1 MWYPVREVISMKE
14 TRYDRQASLIFT
26 LLQVAAVGIA
36 LAGLVCT
43 VMLSMIGVVSLME
56 NLAAREAG
64 YLAFTVLAM
73 LAVAAVFICSMVSLY
88 QFFMM
93 CSRLRQGSA
102 FTERNGRALTLM
114 AVLCAACG
122 GIILV
127 MFVLALLC
135 CWQCGPGLF
144 LDLVAVAGAAYL
156 CVALV
161 AWALAVLVKR
171 ATALQ
176 QESELTI

>member
-1 MWYPVREVISMKE
+1 MKE

-26 LLQVAAVGIA
+26 LLQVADVGIA

-73 LAVAAVFICSMVSLY
+73 LAVAAVFICSMAALY

-114 AVLCAACG
+114 AVLCAVCG

-127 MFVLALLC
+127 MFALALFC
-135 CWQCGPGLF
+135 CWHCGPGLF
-144 LDLVAVAGAAYL
+144 LELVAAAGAAYL

-161 AWALAVLVKR
+161 AWALAVLVQR
-171 ATALQ
+171 ATVLQ
-176 QESELTI
+176 QESELSI